1 MVMTDNIT
9 PIRPHTST
17 SPIKQQFLDYV
28 AQKFDELVERGQSEP
43 RIIVFNLVD
52 FEGNASCNYLCL
64 PDGVDN
70 SLYLARAFHTLQV
83 EMIEWGK

>member
-1 MVMTDNIT
+1 MTDNIT
-9 PIRPHTST
+9 PIRPHNST

-28 AQKFDELVERGQSEP
+28 AQKFDETVEVGKSEP
-43 RIIVFNLVD
+43 CVIVFNLVD
-52 FEGNASCNYLCL
+52 FEGLANCNYLCL
-64 PDGVDN
+64 PDGVHN